1 MQIEVIK
8 EENEVPNR
16 YVNYYKIFA
25 KILSDINLRHQGC
38 KICVNGSSGSPTIR
52 SSLMVLATNL
62 PFNISLKQV
71 GVDEVSYSSSDVFE
85 DKDFETIWEQVDKS
99 SQERTWTIDTKYLS
113 SLKLNTIIKDLIN
126 DFDYVRARKLVLRP
140 MFRMRI
146 QIKDLLDISCL
157 RLK

>member
-1 MQIEVIK
+1 MLTIIREVRPSHVYLYLSNDAIQAEDSDNRYTKAIGVLAKEIGISMQIEVIK

-85 DKDFETIWEQVDKS
+85 DKDFETIWEQV
-99 SQERTWTIDTKYLS
+99 EI
-113 SLKLNTIIKDLIN
+113 
-126 DFDYVRARKLVLRP
+126 
-140 MFRMRI
+140 
-146 QIKDLLDISCL
+146 
-157 RLK
+157 